1 MGVCRNRVGSAQSVF
16 FSLLNL
22 KGCYKR
28 EERKARDLDNSS
40 TTPARRNTSKP
51 SYFWKTPP
59 FESSSKKHINFS
71 LEKKCQNFHHHG
83 VDFTVKKKF
92 QAFFK
97 SFGISLISST
107 ISCSFSTLPV
117 TIFQRSIKK
126 EFCYHPKSVQKLLSI
141 IQHGILR

>member
-1 MGVCRNRVGSAQSVF
+1 MCRNRVGSAQSVF

-22 KGCYKR
+22 KGCFKGCYKR

-83 VDFTVKKKF
+83 VDLTVKKNFKLF
-92 QAFFK
+92 LKALESLWYLLRFPAPFLLCQLPFFNALSKK
-97 SFGISLISST
+97 SFAIIRKV
-107 ISCSFSTLPV
+107 SFLY
-117 TIFQRSIKK
+117 I
-126 EFCYHPKSVQKLLSI
+126 YI
-141 IQHGILR
+141 I